1 MDRRAFLYG
10 TIASIGTALIP
21 APSRAEGDGALGL
34 RGALAPGDPGIAVAS
49 EADQST
55 RLQKAADKAV
65 AEGRPLFLPPG
76 RFAVS
81 NLLLPAGLTLI
92 GVPGQ
97 TRLVYTGGGRLA
109 SACGGRGLSIDGVIF
124 DGANRGLGDDT
135 TGLIDFS
142 EIDDLSFSRCE
153 VIGSASHG
161 LTLSRVSGRLWQSRI
176 TGARAVGIV
185 ATEGRGLD
193 IADNLIADCGSGGVL
208 VQRWTAASDGT
219 ALSRNRIE
227 RIKALAGV
235 TGGHGH
241 GIEVFQARGVAIEMN
256 RISGCAGAAVAI
268 AAAADA
274 QVTGNQCLG
283 SGGAAIRASDAAEGA
298 MIANNVIDGAT
309 TGLAVTGLAVAA
321 RLAAIT
327 GNMVRNITAGE
338 PALAGGVGIHV
349 DADAAVTGNVVEST
363 AGVGL
368 RLGWGA
374 SLRNVVA
381 SANIIRNATTGI
393 GVSVVEGV
401 GRTVVTA
408 NLISAA
414 PSGGIRGM
422 RYADFVTED
431 LTAADPA
438 TFPGLVLEKNQMG

>member
-1 MDRRAFLYG
+1 MN
-10 TIASIGTALIP
+10 T
-21 APSRAEGDGALGL
+21 L
-34 RGALAPGDPGIAVAS
+34 R
-49 EADQST
+49 
-55 RLQKAADKAV
+55 
-65 AEGRPLFLPPG
+65 
-76 RFAVS
+76 
-81 NLLLPAGLTLI
+81 
-92 GVPGQ
+92 
-97 TRLVYTGGGRLA
+97 
-109 SACGGRGLSIDGVIF
+109 
-124 DGANRGLGDDT
+124 
-135 TGLIDFS
+135 
-142 EIDDLSFSRCE
+142 
-153 VIGSASHG
+153 
-161 LTLSRVSGRLWQSRI
+161 
-176 TGARAVGIV
+176 VGIV

-309 TGLAVTGLAVAA
+309 TGLAVTGVAVAA

-327 GNMVRNITAGE
+327 GNMVRNIAAGE